1 MKSAL
6 RITATLALSAVL
18 SLLTLEIAGTAG
30 HTTTVRAGMVTT
42 LSDIDWP

>member
-6 RITATLALSAVL
+6 RISATLALSAVL
-18 SLLTLEIAGTAG
+18 SLLTLEIAGTAD
-30 HTTTVRAGMVTT
+30 HATTARAVTVTT